1 MRCASPRPR
10 APARAM
16 IAYRSLSLQASGSIT
31 TRRCKFPEIGQKT
44 KLFGRAKI
52 CLRFLKKMLD
62 FWGRPDYNIDVAE
75 RCGAARAAC
84 VEWKVSSAGRALALQ
99 ARGHRFE
106 PCTFHHLSGPVV
118 QSVSTPACHAGGRQF
133 ESVPGR
139 HNVCE
144 ARMSP
149 RLNMPL

>member
-1 MRCASPRPR
+1 MRISEK
-10 APARAM
+10 
-16 IAYRSLSLQASGSIT
+16 T
-31 TRRCKFPEIGQKT
+31 EKT
-44 KLFGRAKI
+44 KLFERLQKKSAN
-52 CLRFLKKMLD
+52 LKKMLD
-62 FWGRPDYNIDVAE
+62 FLARPDYNIDVAE
-75 RCGAARAAC
+75 RCGAARAAS

-106 PCTFHHLSGPVV
+106 PCTFHHVSGPVV

-139 HNVCE
+139 HNVLRRE
-144 ARMSP
+144 QS